1 MLSTLAVLFMH
12 IPSDLLLKCED
23 YHWLKEGIESSTLFT
38 PVEKF
43 EITLKWMEHTEPSCF
58 DDKDAND

>member
-1 MLSTLAVLFMH
+1 MLSTLAVLVMH
-12 IPSDLLLKCED
+12 VPSDMYLKCED

-43 EITLKWMEHTEPSCF
+43 QIITRWIEHTEASCF

>member
-1 MLSTLAVLFMH
+1 MLSTLAVLVMH
-12 IPSDLLLKCED
+12 VPSDMYFKCED

-38 PVEKF
+38 PTEKF
-43 EITLKWMEHTEPSCF
+43 QIITRWIEHTEASCF